1 VHYIKVMTQQVMSPV
16 GESEENT
23 LLLPNTF
30 LFVDRGISS
39 WPFAHRVP
47 KQRFYTL

>member
-23 LLLPNTF
+23 LLLPNTL
-30 LFVDRGISS
+30 LFVDQGIGS
-39 WPFAHRVP
+39 WPFAH
-47 KQRFYTL
+47 